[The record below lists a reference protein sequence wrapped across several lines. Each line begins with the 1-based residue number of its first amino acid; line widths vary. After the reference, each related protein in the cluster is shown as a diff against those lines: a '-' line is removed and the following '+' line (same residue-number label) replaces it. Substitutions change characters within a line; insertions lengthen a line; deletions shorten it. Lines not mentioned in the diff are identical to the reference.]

1 MKELYN
7 EDYEKII
14 LSMLLLDNTLID
26 VISGRL
32 QKECFFN
39 AKYKYIYENIL
50 ILWNKDKHVDLLN
63 LVNRLKTIK
72 PAELAE
78 LTDTVASTSNWEFYV
93 SKVRSYYLTRKVKT
107 ELLTS
112 VENLD
117 VETINKQVSELQVN
131 LANFLHYNGDDGAE
145 VKNLCVEI
153 PEEIQEAFNQKK
165 KYIGYE
171 TGFEELDD
179 ILDGL
184 QTKYLYVIGARPSI
198 GKTAF
203 ALTLIRKLC
212 QKNVPVTLFSLE
224 MSAKAC
230 FYRMLSSESKLPSWQ
245 LKKGTCL
252 EYQRG
257 ITQLTIGLNNLFNY
271 DMNIIDTAYNDEEL
285 YSRIRYEAIVK
296 GRKVFVVDHLGLV
309 RSAHQS
315 NQHYLDVGKITASLH
330 ALAKELDVCI
340 ILLCQLGREAEGK
353 KPNMSLLRESGNIEQ
368 DADVIMFLHRER
380 DKDEA
385 CIPTEVIVEKH
396 RDGKTGIVNF
406 VFDTDRQDFRVN
418 KNRDTEERGYAPKVP
433 VKVGVEREEEQ
444 EALF

>member
-50 ILWNKDKHVDLLN
+50 ILWNNDKHVDLLN

-93 SKVRSYYLTRKVKT
+93 SKVHSYYLTRKVKT

-165 KYIGYE
+165 KYLGYE
-171 TGFEELDD
+171 TGLTELDD

-184 QTKYLYVIGARPSI
+184 QTECLYVIGARPSI

-212 QKNVPVTLFSLE
+212 QKNIPVTLFSLE

-230 FYRMLSSESKLPSWQ
+230 FYRMLSSESKLPRWQ

-271 DMNIIDTAYNDEEL
+271 DMNIIDTPHNDEEL

-296 GRKVFVVDHLGLV
+296 GKKVFFVDHLGLV
-309 RSAHQS
+309 RSAHPS
-315 NQHYLDVGKITASLH
+315 KNHYLDVGDITASLH
-330 ALAKELDVCI
+330 ALAQELDICI
-340 ILLCQLGREAEGK
+340 ILLCQLGRDAEGK

-380 DKDEA
+380 DKDEV
-385 CIPTEVIVEKH
+385 CIPTEVIVEKQ

-406 VFDTDRQDFRVN
+406 IFDTDRQDFRVDR
-418 KNRDTEERGYAPKVP
+418 NRDTEERGYAPKVP